1 MTSLE
6 IKFKMV
12 QISTIGY
19 LLKFGGP
26 KKIIYAGIFYVYD
39 LIKKRSLNLNES
51 QIIEV
56 NNCKIKTLPNDK
68 GISSELLI
76 YGNHEPLTTQII
88 SEELSEGMN
97 CVDIGS
103 NIGYY
108 ALLESKKIGKLG
120 KVWAIEPSPENFSA
134 LKYNIKLQE
143 NKNIQAFN
151 FAIGD
156 KNGKIEFIISKKS
169 NWSKV
174 KEEKDLLNQDDDI
187 IKVSLKTLDLFSE
200 ENNLKQIGLLR
211 MDVEGY
217 ENKIIDGATQF
228 LKKFKPKIM
237 IEIHM
242 MIMGKKETK
251 NILEKLKEMNYEN
264 KYFIPRIFDSQI
276 IGEKEDIKKEKI
288 DDLLNKLEKDT
299 LPDSFQLTLESKQ
312 E

>member
-1 MTSLE
+1 MVHQNT
-6 IKFKMV
+6 IK
-12 QISTIGY
+12 Y

-26 KKIIYAGIFYVYD
+26 KKICNAFIFYLYD
-39 LIKKRSLNLNES
+39 SIKKRSLDLSEEK
-51 QIIEV
+51 IIKV
-56 NNCKIKTLPNDK
+56 NNYKMKTISHDT

-76 YGNHEPLTTQII
+76 YGNHDPLTTEII
-88 SEELSEGMN
+88 LDELSEGMI
-97 CVDIGS
+97 CIDIGS

-108 ALLESKKIGKLG
+108 ALLESKKIGKNGNVL
-120 KVWAIEPSPENFSA
+120 AIEPSPENFST
-134 LKYNIKLQE
+134 LVYNIKLQ
-143 NKNIQAFN
+143 NDQNINAFN

-156 KNGKIEFIISKKS
+156 KNDEIEFLISKKS

-174 KEEKDLLNQDDDI
+174 KEEKDLLNQDDNI